1 MRRNHRIFSALLFSA
16 LLLSGC
22 GGRDSVTAAPAEV
35 VPTVT
40 PADSF
45 SPAAEETA
53 VFSSK
58 DGVTIH
64 WAAPETDAET
74 CRLPVLDIAPHAI
87 TAEEARR
94 AADALFGDG
103 AVYFQHRPCRPVSK
117 ASITKKVMEWQAILG
132 SDALETLYGDQPETV
147 ASARLEL
154 QRCIDETQ
162 TLYDAAPDTE
172 QRAEYDWVFRPQEAY
187 SSLSAYLP
195 EGNDTVWADTLCGS
209 LPYTFS
215 ATNRS
220 RGDFYL
226 NSIFAYPLTD
236 DTAGLVEDSLFRF
249 AHSYESR
256 PTAEQIESAKA
267 RAQELLDEF
276 ALGEWTVDRCGV
288 KDRALDPEAPR
299 YTIEVRAVPV
309 YHGAAVQRQTQV
321 SPLRDA
327 DGVGWYHATAAF
339 EFGADNTLFHFELFS
354 PADAAETEDR
364 GTLSSADAASA
375 LQAALADKDL
385 SSFFVSIG
393 QRKQDVYI
401 YEVRPYYRRVGGSDG
416 QYRYVPCLAA
426 MAAFADASVT
436 GEPLT
441 GDALYPLAA
450 ISLLDG
456 SAV

>member
-22 GGRDSVTAAPAEV
+22 GGRDSVTTAPAEV
-35 VPTVT
+35 VPTVV

-74 CRLPVLDIAPHAI
+74 CRLPVLYIAPHAI

-195 EGNDTVWADTLCGS
+195 EGNDAVWADTLCGS

-226 NSIFAYPLTD
+226 NSLFAYPLTD

-256 PTAEQIESAKA
+256 PTVEQLESAKA

-299 YTIEVRAVPV
+299 YTVEVRAVPV
-309 YHGAAVQRQTQV
+309 YHGAAVQRQAQV

-354 PADAAETEDR
+354 PADVAETEDR

-416 QYRYVPCLAA
+416 SYRYVPCLAA

>member
-1 MRRNHRIFSALLFSA
+1 MN
-16 LLLSGC
+16 
-22 GGRDSVTAAPAEV
+22 
-35 VPTVT
+35 
-40 PADSF
+40 
-45 SPAAEETA
+45 
-53 VFSSK
+53 
-58 DGVTIH
+58 
-64 WAAPETDAET
+64 
-74 CRLPVLDIAPHAI
+74 
-87 TAEEARR
+87 
-94 AADALFGDG
+94 
-103 AVYFQHRPCRPVSK
+103 
-117 ASITKKVMEWQAILG
+117 
-132 SDALETLYGDQPETV
+132 
-147 ASARLEL
+147 
-154 QRCIDETQ
+154 
-162 TLYDAAPDTE
+162 
-172 QRAEYDWVFRPQEAY
+172 
-187 SSLSAYLP
+187 SL
-195 EGNDTVWADTLCGS
+195 
-209 LPYTFS
+209 
-215 ATNRS
+215 
-220 RGDFYL
+220 
-226 NSIFAYPLTD
+226 FAYPLTD

-256 PTAEQIESAKA
+256 PTVEQLESAKA

-299 YTIEVRAVPV
+299 YTVEVRAVPV

-321 SPLRDA
+321 SSLRDV

-364 GTLSSADAASA
+364 GTLSAADAAAA

-416 QYRYVPCLAA
+416 SYRYVPCLAA

>member
-22 GGRDSVTAAPAEV
+22 GGRDSVTTAPAEV

-94 AADALFGDG
+94 AADALFGGG

-172 QRAEYDWVFRPQEAY
+172 RRAEYDWVFRPQEAY

-195 EGNDTVWADTLCGS
+195 EGNDTVWADTLCGA

-226 NSIFAYPLTD
+226 NSLFAYPLTD

-256 PTAEQIESAKA
+256 PTVEQLESAKA

-288 KDRALDPEAPR
+288 KDRALNPEAPR
-299 YTIEVRAVPV
+299 YTVEVRAVPV

-364 GTLSSADAASA
+364 GTLSSTDAASA
-375 LQAALADKDL
+375 LQVALADKDL

-416 QYRYVPCLAA
+416 SYRYVPCLAA